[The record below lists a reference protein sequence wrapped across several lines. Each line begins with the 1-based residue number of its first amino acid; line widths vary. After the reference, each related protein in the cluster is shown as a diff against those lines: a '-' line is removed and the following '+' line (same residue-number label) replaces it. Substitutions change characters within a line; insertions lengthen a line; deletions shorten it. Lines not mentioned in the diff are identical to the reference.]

1 MLACILLSAC
11 YTLWTLELCGLKD
24 NREAHLNEGS
34 KHPSKEEDREH
45 IELILIIIAS
55 LFDHLFDGEAIVP
68 VDPVF

>member
-1 MLACILLSAC
+1 MLACILFSTC
-11 YTLWTLELCGLKD
+11 YTLWTLKLCRLKD
-24 NREAHLNEGS
+24 DRKAHLNEGS